1 MPAAKKSNPPSHKV
15 QEVPFIIRPREEI
28 KTPVDAYNEMYWSMH
43 QARSVARLAADLCG
57 ESEEA
62 EVTVSTAA
70 LRTSMGMI
78 NDLLE
83 QAQMLSK
90 LLPTAQTE

>member
-1 MPAAKKSNPPSHKV
+1 MQAAKKSNPPRHKV

-28 KTPVDAYNEMYWSMH
+28 KTPVDVFNELYWALQ
-43 QARSVARLAADLCG
+43 QARSMARLAADLCG

-62 EVTVSTAA
+62 EVTVSAAA

-78 NDLLE
+78 DDLLE

-90 LLPTAQTE
+90 LLPTAHTE